1 MCRPPLRLRSRG
13 EFLCF
18 FFFFFLKR
26 LMGGWLGQ
34 RSAADGRKQAVT
46 CWGRLKTGE
55 AKGKTGKERE
65 REEKKEKKEKSS
77 RKNRGVRLSGPG
89 MISAYFRIFSFYYS
103 TLIVAV
109 LSLSLFVDWS
119 RCRKPFISSY
129 EAQSLL
135 ALFFI
140 FILVFFG
147 FNGRSIPDALFFLV
161 TYRIRAT
168 LLLLYD
174 STCFGPWTLL
184 TAHSP
189 CLTQA

>member
-1 MCRPPLRLRSRG
+1 MGWGELLVAARDSLEEKLSERKNIFFLFILGCRKKKRERRRGRG
-13 EFLCF
+13 E
-18 FFFFFLKR
+18 
-26 LMGGWLGQ
+26 
-34 RSAADGRKQAVT
+34 
-46 CWGRLKTGE
+46 
-55 AKGKTGKERE
+55 ER
-65 REEKKEKKEKSS
+65 KEKSS
-77 RKNRGVRLSGPG
+77 RKNRGARLSGPG

-119 RCRKPFISSY
+119 RCRKPFISSC

-135 ALFFI
+135 ALFFFII

-161 TYRIRAT
+161 AYRIRAT